1 MGLTRVNLFLEAVRT
16 TTAFYAERGDI
27 PGTLGQLAEAVETLD
42 QFDAWITPALE
53 QYAETLPEALVALYA
68 DRPRDEDD

>member
-16 TTAFYAERGDI
+16 STAFYADRGDI

-42 QFDAWITPALE
+42 QFDAWITPALDA
-53 QYAETLPEALVALYA
+53 YAETLPAALVALYG
-68 DRPRDEDD
+68 DRPSDEED